1 MLPPL
6 KRIDKMRAENLLA
19 EATNLIKD
27 ILGYANKIDLTE
39 IDGAQEIIDMA
50 NAKLEQEGFE
60 LDDEGFW
67 HEV

>member
-1 MLPPL
+1 
-6 KRIDKMRAENLLA
+6 MRTENLLA
-19 EATNLIKD
+19 ETTNLIKD
-27 ILGYANKIDLTE
+27 ILGYASKIDLTD

-60 LDDEGFW
+60 LDSEGFW

>member
-1 MLPPL
+1 
-6 KRIDKMRAENLLA
+6 MRAENLLA